1 MSWIGQDPALFYG
14 SIRDNIR
21 VGHPAAPSEAVIDA
35 ARSARVLEFAD
46 SLSQGL
52 DTVIGERGY
61 GLSRGQA
68 QRIALAR
75 AFLKKAP
82 VLLLDE
88 PTAGLDVENE
98 NLVLKALDKL
108 SAGRTVLTVT
118 HRMVD
123 GERAD
128 RILVMS
134 GGRIVEQGSFAEL
147 TAAGGVFHRLA
158 NRLHEEDGHG

>member
-1 MSWIGQDPALFYG
+1 MGRPGASQG
-14 SIRDNIR
+14 
-21 VGHPAAPSEAVIDA
+21 AVVDA
-35 ARSARVLEFAD
+35 ARSARVLDFTQ

-88 PTAGLDVENE
+88 PTAGLDVVNE
-98 NLVLKALDKL
+98 NLVLGALDKL

-118 HRMVD
+118 HRMADV
-123 GERAD
+123 EKAD

-134 GGRIVEQGSFAEL
+134 GGRIVEQGTFAAL
-147 TAAGGVFHRLA
+147 IAAGGVFHRLV
-158 NRLHEEDGHG
+158 NRLYEEDGHG

>member
-1 MSWIGQDPALFYG
+1 MGRPGA
-14 SIRDNIR
+14 
-21 VGHPAAPSEAVIDA
+21 SEGAVVDA
-35 ARSARVLEFAD
+35 AGSARVLDFTQP
-46 SLSQGL
+46 LSQGL

-98 NLVLKALDKL
+98 HLVLGALDKL

-118 HRMVD
+118 HRMADV
-123 GERAD
+123 EKAD

-134 GGRIVEQGSFAEL
+134 GGRIVEQGAFAAL
-147 TAAGGVFHRLA
+147 SAAGGVFHRLA